1 MFKFNTNI
9 ILHELK
15 INLMKH
21 IVIMLFIFLATNSLL
36 LYKLKNNYYTVIISI
51 NQSLK
56 FSTKLNFV
64 QKLKN
69 NDVSQ
74 ILDFNGD
81 TENLKRFIIN
91 EIDNSKKNIYLD
103 ENHSLLNDKILKFD
117 VDNKYPLE
125 EMFIYINALICNYEF
140 SEYGSFF
147 EKKSSEPKIFTA
159 KLISYQKNNINFN
172 AIVMFNIFFVVAYF
186 VFYTWYKKFSI
197 RISFSKN
204 KIK

>member
-1 MFKFNTNI
+1 MFKFKANI

-15 INLMKH
+15 KNLMKH
-21 IVIMLFIFLATNSLL
+21 IVIMLFLLLATNSLL
-36 LYKLKNNYYTVIISI
+36 YYKLKNNYYTVIISI

-69 NDVSQ
+69 NDISQ

-81 TENLKRFIIN
+81 TKGLKTFIIN
-91 EIDNSKKNIYLD
+91 EINNSKKNIYLD
-103 ENHSLLNDKILKFD
+103 ETHSLLNDQMLKFD
-117 VDNKYPLE
+117 VDNKYQLE
-125 EMFIYINALICNYEF
+125 EMFIYINALISNYEF
-140 SEYGSFF
+140 SEYSSYF
-147 EKKSSEPKIFTA
+147 EKKISEPRIFSV
-159 KLISYQKNNINFN
+159 KLISYKKNNINFN

-197 RISFSKN
+197 RIFLEN

>member
-1 MFKFNTNI
+1 MFKFKANI

-15 INLMKH
+15 KNLMKH
-21 IVIMLFIFLATNSLL
+21 IVIMLFLLLATNSLL
-36 LYKLKNNYYTVIISI
+36 YYKLKNNYYTVIISI

-81 TENLKRFIIN
+81 IKDLKKFIIN
-91 EIDNSKKNIYLD
+91 EINNSKKNIYLD
-103 ENHSLLNDKILKFD
+103 EKHSLLNDKMLKFD
-117 VDNKYPLE
+117 VDNKYQLE
-125 EMFIYINALICNYEF
+125 EMFIYINALVSNYEF
-140 SEYGSFF
+140 SEYSPFF
-147 EKKSSEPKIFTA
+147 EKKLSEPRLFSV

-197 RISFSKN
+197 RISFKN